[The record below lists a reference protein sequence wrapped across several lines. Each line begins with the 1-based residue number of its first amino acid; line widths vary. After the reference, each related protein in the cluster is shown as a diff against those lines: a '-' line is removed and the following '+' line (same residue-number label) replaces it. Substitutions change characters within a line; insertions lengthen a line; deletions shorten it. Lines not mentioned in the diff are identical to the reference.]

1 MHVASFICVLVGRE
15 VQIRAEMAG
24 IFLVVIGI
32 ESNPRPFFKDQNLDA
47 LHRISTHSH
56 LVFLIYFV
64 ITPTPVRVDG
74 TRKQDIHN
82 HDDIG
87 VILESAQDY

>member
-32 ESNPRPFFKDQNLDA
+32 ESNPRPFFKAQNLDA

-64 ITPTPVRVDG
+64 ITPTPVDSTG
-74 TRKQDIHN
+74 KQDIHN

>member
-1 MHVASFICVLVGRE
+1 MHCIAF
-15 VQIRAEMAG
+15 
-24 IFLVVIGI
+24 
-32 ESNPRPFFKDQNLDA
+32 
-47 LHRISTHSH
+47 STHSR

-64 ITPTPVRVDG
+64 ITPTPVDG
-74 TRKQDIHN
+74 TGKHDIHN